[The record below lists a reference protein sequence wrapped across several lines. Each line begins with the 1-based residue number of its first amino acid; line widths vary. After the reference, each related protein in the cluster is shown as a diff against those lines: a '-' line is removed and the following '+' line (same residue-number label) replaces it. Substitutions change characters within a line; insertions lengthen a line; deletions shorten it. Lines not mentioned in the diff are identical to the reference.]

1 VELGAPL
8 KVRMRRTEVRPK
20 PDDSRRAFHLQ
31 SGDYPKDYTGLFPT
45 TLVARFAKK
54 PLSTRAYGLN
64 HPCVACFSKGKMG
77 ARFRHRI

>member
-1 VELGAPL
+1 VELDAPL

-45 TLVARFAKK
+45 ALVGRFAKK
-54 PLSTRAYGLN
+54 AFVDAGMQLEPHLRRMLLQRENGREIS
-64 HPCVACFSKGKMG
+64 P
-77 ARFRHRI
+77 